1 VFNLKWILVLVFL
14 MGAPSIFAEHGAENQ
29 KLRSE
34 VDKSQTSLKA
44 KNFSQSFGRGA
55 FASARRSFDSGYSPF
70 GYSGFNNSSPY
81 SGFGNSAFG
90 SGMYGSPYSG
100 GGFGSGFGSGS
111 GGFGQF
117 CPPPPWMMGAFGSQS
132 GYGAQNSYGSGMGN
146 FCPPPFSQNFGSQY
160 GSPYGSSYGSQ
171 YGSPY
176 GASYGSSYSGL
187 NPGVSTTSG
196 LSPLT
201 STINH

>member
-1 VFNLKWILVLVFL
+1 

-90 SGMYGSPYSG
+90 SGMYGSPS
-100 GGFGSGFGSGS
+100 
-111 GGFGQF
+111 
-117 CPPPPWMMGAFGSQS
+117 PPWMMGAFGSQS